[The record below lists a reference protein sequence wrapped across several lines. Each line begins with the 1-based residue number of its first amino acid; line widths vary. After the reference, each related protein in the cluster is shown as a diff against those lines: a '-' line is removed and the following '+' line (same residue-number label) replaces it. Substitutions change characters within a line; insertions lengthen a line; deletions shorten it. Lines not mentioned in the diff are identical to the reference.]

1 MITRLCHC
9 VSFVTRVR
17 EQPITASHFEKASCS
32 EEGFGIPLTW
42 GSGPVLPLENH
53 LGTLEC
59 VWRRL
64 CLSSA
69 ATAPKVQYLRA
80 DISSKFLLASSART
94 Q

>member
-1 MITRLCHC
+1 MTTKLCHC
-9 VSFVTRVR
+9 VIFETRVR
-17 EQPITASHFEKASCS
+17 KRPVTTSHFEKTFYS
-32 EEGFGIPLTW
+32 EESFGIPLTW
-42 GSGPVLPLENH
+42 GSGPVFPLENH